1 MGYIYG
7 KNESSILR
15 MIVSSEIQ
23 AQNEDFLAEFFSNI
37 WNCQIMFL
45 HNLRDLVK
53 WQAWGQID
61 NPDKKLEYFDRYS
74 TRSPRVIELK
84 LSNLG
89 CKTLGVRSIREQSPI
104 SFHYIRRGHT

>member
-1 MGYIYG
+1 
-7 KNESSILR
+7 

-89 CKTLGVRSIREQSPI
+89 C
-104 SFHYIRRGHT
+104 